1 MFVHT
6 YPFENSYPA
15 MRPEVVS
22 IAAVSKRENL
32 PVARFSN
39 GNAQVDYSGI
49 GVNVHSFMPGGGF
62 KQMSG
67 RFA

>member
-1 MFVHT
+1 
-6 YPFENSYPA
+6 

-22 IAAVSKRENL
+22 IAAVSKSDGL
-32 PVARFSN
+32 PVASFSDS
-39 GNAQVDYSGI
+39 NAQVDSEYAGV

-67 RFA
+67 K